1 MKRITFKQ
9 NNCKEETTST
19 WLIAVMKF
27 GLKIEFFKPFK
38 YFELKMK
45 KVKYSVYQ
53 KMMTIIMSIV
63 MGCEFMKDINEKLGT
78 EKLSANLF
86 NMDSFP
92 DQSQINILL
101 RRMDSTNIS
110 QLEDIHSELFKEH
123 SSSANS
129 QEQIV
134 VDFDQSGYQLSAA
147 FAGKNAETVGM
158 YLDSGNVH
166 CSHRFRDLL
175 NSSLEKYSEQLKIS
189 KLIIRADSGYGTE
202 EIIDMVSSVS
212 KLKFVIK
219 GYSSKTAKNIAKT
232 IDISDYTQVDR
243 TARVYEI
250 PNTVRNRIIIVQILT
265 KQGRFK
271 YSHLITNI
279 PKKEMNA
286 VELFKYYNQRQ
297 TIEAFFKM
305 AKNVYHIRNLRTT
318 KFHGIYAFLWIV
330 FITHNLIVLFKET
343 LLKDTPL
350 KNVGIGDL
358 VKKVGNVKGFVRRT
372 LNEIIV
378 DIPTITKLANL
389 IANAMCNP
397 SYEQLSFNL

>member
-27 GLKIEFFKPFK
+27 GLKIDFFKPFK

-134 VDFDQSGYQLSAA
+134 VDFDQSGLIANGKSYEGSTKGYFSKKKNQSGYQLSAA

-232 IDISDYTQVDR
+232 I
-243 TARVYEI
+243 
-250 PNTVRNRIIIVQILT
+250 
-265 KQGRFK
+265 
-271 YSHLITNI
+271 
-279 PKKEMNA
+279 
-286 VELFKYYNQRQ
+286 
-297 TIEAFFKM
+297 EAFFKM
-305 AKNVYHIRNLRTT
+305 AKIVYHIRNLRTT

-358 VKKVGNVKGFVRRT
+358 VKKVGNVKGFVKRT